1 MKPQLFTWRPVPGVA
16 VVLAMAALAAPAQE
30 GQWISLFDGHSL
42 AGWRASEH
50 TNSFTVQDGM
60 IVANGA
66 RSHLFY
72 AGVGGAVEFTNF
84 EFSADVLSRPGANS
98 GVYFHTEFQP
108 TGWPGKGFEVQINNT
123 QPKHDNYYEFKK
135 TGSLYGVRNLY
146 KSIVRDDTWF
156 NLNIR
161 VRGPRVQVRL
171 DDTLVVDYV
180 EPAVDPSGKAG
191 GRRLAHGTFA
201 LQGHD
206 PASKVSFKNLRVR
219 RLPAAVAPAEV
230 GESPVVD
237 DYYRQVLEFNQ
248 QNFPLINFHAHLKGG
263 LTLPD
268 ALAQARQSGV
278 NFGIA
283 VNCGVGFAIT
293 NDAGID
299 GFLKDLQGQPAF
311 VGMQAE
317 GREWRKLFSPAAVAR
332 FDYVFTDSM
341 TFFDQDGKRTR
352 LWLKDEVTVGDKQ
365 AFMDMLVART
375 LAILNEEP
383 IDIYVN
389 PTFLPEVIAAEYD
402 QLWTPERMQAVIA
415 AAVQHGVA
423 IEINSRYRIPS
434 LTFLKL
440 AKKAGAKFSFGT
452 NNTGAD
458 VGRVDYC
465 FEAARACGLTADD
478 MFMPKPPG
486 RKPIELKH

>member
-1 MKPQLFTWRPVPGVA
+1 MTSRFLTWQPALAVA
-16 VVLAMAALAAPAQE
+16 VALGAFALTVRAGE
-30 GQWISLFDGHSL
+30 GNWISLFDGQSL
-42 AGWRASEH
+42 QGWRASEN
-50 TNSFTVQDGM
+50 TNSFTVQDGL
-60 IVANGA
+60 IVADGP

-72 AGVGGAVEFTNF
+72 VGLDGAAGFTNF
-84 EFSADVLSRPGANS
+84 EFSADVRSRPGANS
-98 GVYFHTEFQP
+98 GIYFHTDYQAS
-108 TGWPGKGFEVQINNT
+108 GWPGQGFEVQINNT

-146 KSIVRDDTWF
+146 KSIVRDDAWF
-156 NLNIR
+156 TMNIR
-161 VRGPRVQVRL
+161 VSGPRVQVRL

-180 EPAVDPSGKAG
+180 EPAAG
-191 GRRLAHGTFA
+191 PGIDGGSRRLAHGTFA

-206 PASKVSFKNLRVR
+206 AASKVCFKNLRVR
-219 RLPAAVAPAEV
+219 PLPAAVAPADA
-230 GESPVVD
+230 GDRPVVD
-237 DYYRQVLEFNQ
+237 DYYRQVLQFNA

-263 LTLPD
+263 LTLPE

-283 VNCGVGFAIT
+283 VNCGLGFSIT
-293 NDAGID
+293 NDAGIEA
-299 GFLKDLQGQPAF
+299 FLKTMQGQPAF

-317 GREWRKLFSPAAVAR
+317 GREWRKLFSPAAVSR
-332 FDYVFTDSM
+332 FDYIFTDAM
-341 TFFDQDGKRTR
+341 TFFDREGRRTR

-375 LAILNEEP
+375 LTILNEEP

-402 QLWTPERMQAVIA
+402 QLWTPERMQPVIA

-434 LTFLKL
+434 LAFLKL

-452 NNTGAD
+452 NNTGAE

-465 FEAARACGLTADD
+465 LEVAKALNLTADD

-486 RKPIELKH
+486 RRPIQLRN